1 MMNIM
6 QVTEDYSVS
15 PQIFPDEVA
24 SIADLGFA
32 TIICNRPDG
41 EESGQP
47 TVAEIAAV
55 CDALGLTLHHV
66 PVSGMPISADAIGEQ
81 RRIIDE
87 SDGPVLAYCR
97 SGHRSTVTWQA
108 SA

>member
-1 MMNIM
+1 MNLM

-15 PQIFPDEVA
+15 PQIFPDEINA
-24 SIADLGFA
+24 IANLGYV

-41 EESGQP
+41 EDPGQP
-47 TVAEIAAV
+47 TVAEVATA
-55 CDALGLTLHHV
+55 CDVAGISLHHV
-66 PVSGMPISADAIGEQ
+66 PVSGMPISAAAVSEH

-87 SDGPVLAYCR
+87 SNGPVLAYCR
-97 SGHRSTVTWQA
+97 SGQRSAVIWQA

>member
-1 MMNIM
+1 MNII

-15 PQIFPDEVA
+15 PQIFPGEIE
-24 SIADLGFA
+24 SIANSGFV
-32 TIICNRPDG
+32 TVICNRPDN
-41 EESGQP
+41 EDPGQP
-47 TVAEIAAV
+47 PFSEIAAA
-55 CDALGLTLHHV
+55 CHAAGIAAYHV
-66 PVSGMPISADAIGEQ
+66 PVSGMPIAQEAIGEH

-97 SGHRSTVTWQA
+97 SGQRSAVIWQA